1 MFNYQNN
8 KDIINPVLLGI
19 LVFLIFASFTG
30 YLFYSSSKEIREY
43 NQMMSSIEEEGYVF
57 AIEFY
62 RLPVKKVVDKICN
75 KSDVVFLYKNRFFSY
90 KEIQDIEEVYIKK
103 DLFCKT

>member
-1 MFNYQNN
+1 MLNYQNN

-30 YLFYSSSKEIREY
+30 YLFYSSSKETREY

-62 RLPVKKVVDKICN
+62 RLPARSVVNRLCDT
-75 KSDVVFLYKNRFFSY
+75 SDVVFVYGNKAFSY
-90 KEIQDIEEVYIKK
+90 EEIEETENRYTEKY
-103 DLFCKT
+103 LFCKS